1 MPIVGLTDRG
11 MAFPQIGDIR
21 KGEPKGENQPG
32 KDLRWFRVEFD
43 ATEKQAAQDF
53 TALYDDKP
61 NGIVIILPFDEIGLV
76 WDAWREAYT
85 AGAMNH
91 RCDGEHVV
99 YAINPKSGEIVVR
112 GGIDLAT
119 GQTVE
124 CKLKD
129 FPDKMKRCKPVGR
142 LSVVIPQLKRLA
154 YLVVHTTSIHDIL
167 NISRQLEAIRD
178 LNGGHIAGIP
188 LVLSRK
194 PYKISTPSGKDGQR
208 ARREK
213 WLISIEADP
222 TWVAAKIDQMRAF
235 ALPAP
240 VAQQV
245 TDMPKP
251 GGPNLAD
258 LSDYDEDEN
267 GDSSPDPSDQPA
279 PEPEARPSAEP
290 TPAPAAAPASAPAPQ
305 PVKPRKLAKVAGSA
319 DKAFRT
325 AADEWVKRY
334 PRYAGQGDHADY
346 NHILAAALLE
356 GYMEITVDNIR
367 AVLEQVAQRH
377 AIETQAEEAA

>member
-1 MPIVGLTDRG
+1 MTIKGLTDRN
-11 MAFPQIGDIR
+11 MAFPQIGNIR
-21 KGEPKGENQPG
+21 KGEPKDETKGKGYFP
-32 KDLRWFRVEFD
+32 KDLHWFRVEFD
-43 ATEKQAAQDF
+43 AAEKQAEQDF
-53 TALYDDKP
+53 AALYGDKP
-61 NGIVIILPFDEIGLV
+61 NGIVVILPFDEISLV

-91 RCDGEHVV
+91 RCDGEHIV
-99 YAINPKSGEIVVR
+99 YAINPQTGDIVVQNW
-112 GGIDLAT
+112 IEIAT
-119 GQTVE
+119 GQPAL
-124 CKLKD
+124 CRLKD
-129 FPDKMKRCKPVGR
+129 FADKDLRCKPTGR

-154 YLVVHTTSIHDIL
+154 YLVVHTESINDIK
-167 NISRQLEAIRD
+167 NISNQLRAIRD

-194 PYKISTPSGKDGQR
+194 PHMISTPSGTGGKR

-245 TDMPKP
+245 IDAPKS

-267 GDSSPDPSDQPA
+267 GEGDGHDQPA
-279 PEPEARPSAEP
+279 PESEAVPSAEP
-290 TPAPAAAPASAPAPQ
+290 T
-305 PVKPRKLAKVAGSA
+305 PVKPRKLAKVKGGA

-325 AADEWVKRY
+325 AADEWAKRY
-334 PRYAGQGDHADY
+334 TRYAGKDGRADY
-346 NHILAAALLE
+346 NHILASALAE
-356 GYMEITVDNIR
+356 GYVEITVENIR
-367 AVLEQVAQRH
+367 AMLEQVGQRH
-377 AIETQAEEAA
+377 AIETGSEEA